1 MHAKSGQNQ
10 VKNSV
15 FDLIRGPV
23 VKKYVWPSRARLKSI
38 FSRSKHTR
46 KGPSPSG
53 KKQLLAQQGQV
64 KHTFSLCPTTR
75 EHVTNHPG
83 TGTCLEITT
92 SRSKPPGQPPAKWLK
107 NTNENFPA
115 NGHGNDRFSIGG
127 PGGQSLSV
135 IAFLFLLL
143 WSEEIDVGSHLGWVD
158 HLGNKISAMH
168 EFSVNSGPSLAC
180 RPKTM

>member
-1 MHAKSGQNQ
+1 MGRN
-10 VKNSV
+10 V
-15 FDLIRGPV
+15 FNLTQRTLTQ
-23 VKKYVWPSRARLKSI
+23 W
-38 FSRSKHTR
+38 
-46 KGPSPSG
+46 
-53 KKQLLAQQGQV
+53 KKQFWAQQGQV

-75 EHVTNHPG
+75 EHVTHHPG

-107 NTNENFPA
+107 NTNDNFPA

-158 HLGNKISAMH
+158 HLGNKCHARIH
-168 EFSVNSGPSLAC
+168 C
-180 RPKTM
+180 K